1 MIRGSSEYMC
11 KITVSYDSAKR
22 DEVKKILKKEG
33 MTIQDAMRLYLDI
46 IVDDDMPDTVR
57 EYFIKKKVETDPED
71 AVYHFDN
78 VNDAIK
84 FMDYATR

>member
-1 MIRGSSEYMC
+1 MC

-22 DEVKKILKKEG
+22 DKVKKILKKEG

-46 IVDDDMPDTVR
+46 IADDDMPDTVR
-57 EYFIKKKVETDPED
+57 EYFIKKVETDPED

-78 VNDAIK
+78 ADDAIK

>member
-1 MIRGSSEYMC
+1 MC

-22 DEVKKILKKEG
+22 DKVNKILKKEG

-46 IVDDDMPDTVR
+46 IADDDMPDTVR